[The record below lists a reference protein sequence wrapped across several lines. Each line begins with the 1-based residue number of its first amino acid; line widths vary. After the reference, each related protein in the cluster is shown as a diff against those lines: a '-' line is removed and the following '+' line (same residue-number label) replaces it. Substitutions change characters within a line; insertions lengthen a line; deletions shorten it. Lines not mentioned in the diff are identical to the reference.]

1 MTSIEEMC
9 KLLAV
14 KIAFEAIAEKFKQ
27 EVKEMADDIGAD
39 ITLNVE
45 IKVNSVN
52 LEQCDETLEAFRKK
66 FANKFN

>member
-1 MTSIEEMC
+1 MTTLEEMC

-39 ITLNVE
+39 ITLNVD
-45 IKVNSVN
+45 INVNSVN
-52 LEQCDETLEAFRKK
+52 LEQCDETMSKFRKK
-66 FANKFN
+66 FENNAN

>member
-1 MTSIEEMC
+1 MTPIEEMC

-39 ITLNVE
+39 VTLNVE

-52 LEQCDETLEAFRKK
+52 LEQCDETLGAFRKK
-66 FANKFN
+66 LENNAN

>member
-14 KIAFEAIAEKFKQ
+14 KIAFEAIADKFKQ
-27 EVKEMADDIGAD
+27 EIKEMADDIGAD
-39 ITLNVE
+39 ITLNVD

-52 LEQCDETLEAFRKK
+52 LEQCDETIDTFNKK
-66 FANKFN
+66 FESKAN